1 MTRKLHEA
9 TDNRAD
15 PTPTYFLPF
24 WVIPFFPPAAYRCCA
39 AVPYGFQSFLL
50 TLLPRIALDDE
61 GNIIILI
68 AFFHENAYVFRCVI
82 AEVEPNEQ
90 GLIGKLPA

>member
-1 MTRKLHEA
+1 MRILRQRTFFRSGSFRFSLPRLI
-9 TDNRAD
+9 DVRAA
-15 PTPTYFLPF
+15 
-24 WVIPFFPPAAYRCCA
+24 I
-39 AVPYGFQSFLL
+39 PYGFQSFLL